1 MMACAGLSQYS
12 LSLFHQINHAFF
24 KAQLFQSAGAII
36 HAIRDEQDFRKMGA
50 QILFQPRTYSFILQ
64 GSLSQMAV
72 PYFTGF
78 YSKDLILE
86 VAQASSNLT
95 STVVY
100 FFTLF
105 AAQFTSIY
113 SIRQLLQT
121 FISEPQFPRNVS
133 HSIHD
138 PSWTMLQPLFIQG
151 IASVFFGSVTYDM
164 IQNIGGTLYGNSM
177 FTHPNHVSIIDA
189 EYLPTIQKFLPAQ
202 PLLFLQTIVG
212 NKNPISGFIKIQPKS
227 LFKRSEEANST
238 SSATTLLSNNIT
250 VAQTNLISN
259 ISKKNYTTKIEGDK
273 TFKYLIKDT
282 DSNEISS
289 SIQSLIIASIFQIF
303 VSYTSIA
310 SNGNIQEQ
318 FNLDWSILYVT
329 ISDIES
335 IAHTLYQGYAV
346 AFVLITFVLFLVMVG
361 VLVQLT

>member
-86 VAQASSNLT
+86 IAQASSNLT

-151 IASVFFGSVTYDM
+151 VASVFFASVTYDM
-164 IQNIGGTLYGNSM
+164 IQNIGGSLYGNSM

-212 NKNPISGFIKIQPKS
+212 NKNPISGFIKAQPKS
-227 LFKRSEEANST
+227 SFKRNGGSIST
-238 SSATTLLSNNIT
+238 S
-250 VAQTNLISN
+250 TNM
-259 ISKKNYTTKIEGDK
+259 ISKRNYTTKTEGDK
-273 TFKYLIKDT
+273 TFKYLIKDS

-329 ISDIES
+329 ISDIEA